1 MSKKDKPALEP
12 GNSGQGKKSRFNLKL
27 YLLSTLLFVAI
38 GGVAVGAFSAVK
50 SGIDFIYKPQ
60 FEDENDVVKAEN
72 LATETP
78 KPEGMKGRLSFLL
91 VGTDLGGVHTDT
103 IMVAFYDLDK
113 KKVDILSIPRDTR
126 VKVNGK
132 YRKINSANAIGGMD
146 MLLETLKDSFGISVN
161 YYVKINY
168 KGFVEVV
175 DALGGVDF
183 DVPRDMDYDDP
194 VQDLHIHLEKGMQH
208 LDGKQAEGV
217 VRWRHNNDFT
227 SGYAE
232 GDVGRVKN
240 QQAFI
245 KAFIEQKLTLSN
257 LDKAGE
263 LYGILVENVKT
274 NMTVKNVLDI
284 VPNLKE
290 LPSDAIT
297 TYQLPGVGEYVGEVS
312 YFLYDGEEAE
322 RMLQEDIGLTGC
334 EVVPC
339 DVKS

>member
-1 MSKKDKPALEP
+1 VSKKEKPVLGPE
-12 GNSGQGKKSRFNLKL
+12 NQGQGKKSKFNLKL
-27 YLLSTLLFVAI
+27 YFLSTLLFVAI

-50 SGIDFIYKPQ
+50 SGIDFVYKPQ
-60 FEDENDVVKAEN
+60 FEDKNDVVKAEN

-78 KPEGMKGRLSFLL
+78 KSEGMKGRLNILL

-103 IMVAFYDLDK
+103 IMVASYDMDH

-146 MLLETLKDSFGISVN
+146 MLLETLKDSFGIGIN

-183 DVPRDMDYDDP
+183 DVPREMNYDDP
-194 VQDLHIHLEKGMQH
+194 VQDLHIHLKKGMQH
-208 LDGKQAEGV
+208 LDGKQAEGL
-217 VRWRHNNDFT
+217 VRWRHNNDFS

-232 GDVGRVKN
+232 GDVGRIKT
-240 QQAFI
+240 QQEFI
-245 KAFIEQKLTLSN
+245 KAFIEQKLNLSN

-274 NMTVKNVLDI
+274 NMTIKNVLDL

-290 LPSDAIT
+290 LPSDGIT
-297 TYQLPGVGEYVGEVS
+297 TYQLPGEGEYVGDVS

-322 RMLQEDIGLTGC
+322 RMLKEDIGLENC
-334 EVVPC
+334 KVVPC
-339 DVKS
+339 DIK